1 MSWEILLKKKG
12 YEKRRPYIPKE
23 KNIRNPF
30 KGQIRST
37 KNPKERKKIKQSMK
51 TCPKFPN
58 KITYQSKR
66 EAEREAKIQS
76 KQSRKQIYVYQCPH
90 KVTYTSMG
98 HTGTSK
104 KKKKTETVVHY
115 HLSKQPPR
123 DKK

>member
-12 YEKRRPYIPKE
+12 YRKRRPYIPNE

-30 KGQIRST
+30 KGQIRTT
-37 KNPKERKKIKQSMK
+37 KELDEKRKIKQTMK

-58 KITYQSKR
+58 KIVYPSKR

-76 KQSRKQIYVYQCPH
+76 KHSGHQIYVYQCPH

-104 KKKKTETVVHY
+104 KKKKTGTVVHY

>member
-30 KGQIRST
+30 KGQIRTT

-76 KQSRKQIYVYQCPH
+76 KHSGMPIYVYQCSH
-90 KVTYTSMG
+90 R
-98 HTGTSK
+98 K
-104 KKKKTETVVHY
+104 KSYKTKAGKRREAAFHY
-115 HLSKQPPR
+115 HLTKQPPR